1 MEEYVTD
8 TRLQRGTPLLSVGAC
23 TLPFSR
29 DICGCVIV
37 SHNLYLERG
46 LTGCVGKFR
55 ITADIPSFFQANQ
68 GETWCLRFDTDD
80 LFFLKN
86 GHIIWFGNDP

>member
-8 TRLQRGTPLLSVGAC
+8 TRLQRGAPLLSVGAY

-55 ITADIPSFFQANQ
+55 ITADIASFFQANQ
-68 GETWCLRFDTDD
+68 GET
-80 LFFLKN
+80 
-86 GHIIWFGNDP
+86 